1 MLSYNPQ
8 NISIIYI
15 YLNYYLCFYLLMLF
29 CRSLLFLAVFYSC
42 LYIDLFVALFSM
54 KSLFFFCLISFM
66 ILYNMH
72 PYCFNLYFFPDYK
85 DSMFLYICLN
95 MFLFF
100 YPISSS
106 FIFWLSK
113 SSFRLFPPFCFF
125 CYNLMALYVLLLYAY
140 FPFCLSLYLFD
151 LLFKRINH

>member
-1 MLSYNPQ
+1 MFLSFNV
-8 NISIIYI
+8 
-15 YLNYYLCFYLLMLF
+15 FF

-72 PYCFNLYFFPDYK
+72 PYCFNLYFSPDYK

-95 MFLFF
+95 MFLCF

-106 FIFWLSK
+106 FIF
-113 SSFRLFPPFCFF
+113 
-125 CYNLMALYVLLLYAY
+125 
-140 FPFCLSLYLFD
+140 
-151 LLFKRINH
+151 